1 MAVQVLPFQEF
12 TLKISMFY
20 VIHQG
25 YVSNK
30 LSFTPIHSDLL
41 LR

>member
-20 VIHQG
+20 VVHKG
-25 YVSNK
+25 YVFNM
-30 LSFTPIHSDLL
+30 LSFTPIHCEE
-41 LR
+41 